1 MLESGVPLTPK
12 GTIMHKL
19 IALSIIVGSA
29 ASVPLVYQTNPELF
43 ETIVR
48 DRFTEAPAQS
58 AQPQLAKA
66 SQPAR
71 EHRQLTGRRVEVPMD
86 ARGHFMAEFKLNG
99 RRVPAMVDTGAT
111 LVAVNQTTAR
121 RIGLKLSSSDFRYEV
136 NTANGTVSA
145 AAARIDS
152 LQIGRIHIEDVETLV
167 LEDKALSSTL
177 IGMSFL
183 KKLAAFRVEDGA
195 MFMEQ

>member
-1 MLESGVPLTPK
+1 M
-12 GTIMHKL
+12 MHKL

-29 ASVPLVYQTNPELF
+29 ASVPLIYQTNPELF

-48 DRFTEAPAQS
+48 ERFTENPAQS
-58 AQPQLAKA
+58 AQPQLAKT
-66 SQPAR
+66 SEPAR
-71 EHRQLTGRRVEVPMD
+71 ERKQLSGRRVEVPMD
-86 ARGHFMAEFKLNG
+86 SRGHFMAEFKLNG
-99 RRVPAMVDTGAT
+99 RRLPAMIDTGAT
-111 LVAVNQTTAR
+111 LVAFNETTAR
-121 RIGLKLSSSDFRYEV
+121 RVGIKLGPSDFRYEV

-152 LQIGRIHIEDVETLV
+152 LQIGRIHIENVEALV

-183 KKLAAFRVEDGA
+183 KKLAVFRVEDGT
-195 MFMEQ
+195 MLMEQ